1 MVQNGEEKHKSAI
14 DPLQVTAE
22 EMENTCKVNGTL
34 IKTISILYKVKP
46 QKIKIKVKDLSL

>member
-14 DPLQVTAE
+14 DPLQVTAG

>member
-1 MVQNGEEKHKSAI
+1 MVRNGEEKHKSAI
-14 DPLQVTAE
+14 DSPQVTAG

-46 QKIKIKVKDLSL
+46 PKIKIKVKDLSL